1 MSDLTLEPLPKVR
14 HRDIVRLG
22 LRCDCPNCGQA
33 KLFRSLLQIH
43 HRCPSCGMT
52 LERGDGY
59 FLGPLCINYGIV
71 VFGFVAPLLL
81 AGVAGWIPIKM
92 ALALGLIG
100 ALLIPIALY
109 RFCWSL
115 WLMIYYFCLPDE
127 LHANRP
133 EDSDDLLFEEEQ
145 RY

>member
-14 HRDIVRLG
+14 HRDIVRRG
-22 LRCDCPNCGQA
+22 LRGECPNCGQA
-33 KLFRSLLQIH
+33 KLFRSLLRIH
-43 HRCPSCGMT
+43 HRCRSCGMT

-71 VFGFVAPLLL
+71 VFGFVAPVLLS
-81 AGVAGWIPIKM
+81 GVAEWIPIKL

-145 RY
+145 RR